1 MTSKTRKASARKGAS
16 LIPIER
22 IAASIYVIRDQKVMI
37 DSDLALLYQVETRAL
52 VQAVKRNLDRFPVDF
67 MFQLSKAEFEH
78 WRSQIV
84 ISNPGALKGLR
95 HRPYAFN
102 EHGVAML
109 SSVLRGK
116 RAVQANLAIVRTFVK
131 LRQILATNE
140 DLTREVA
147 KHDRQIAILFDHV
160 QRMLAP
166 PPVKKNPMGYP
177 TTRAAG
183 S

>member
-95 HRPYAFN
+95 SGLLYHLTWAAETLAHEPLHRI
-102 EHGVAML
+102 
-109 SSVLRGK
+109 LRF
-116 RAVQANLAIVRTFVK
+116 RARTLAC
-131 LRQILATNE
+131 
-140 DLTREVA
+140 
-147 KHDRQIAILFDHV
+147 
-160 QRMLAP
+160 
-166 PPVKKNPMGYP
+166 
-177 TTRAAG
+177 RAAAN
-183 S
+183 SARA